1 MTLATLTTLGLCITR
16 VYASKHRRK
25 ASVPSVVT
33 FNHDLA
39 SARVLKVCQVQ
50 HTERTDSK
58 RIIMDKQYILDGVR
72 LRIDD
77 EISPTF

>member
-1 MTLATLTTLGLCITR
+1 M
-16 VYASKHRRK
+16 
-25 ASVPSVVT
+25 T

-39 SARVLKVCQVQ
+39 SARVLKVCQLQ

-58 RIIMDKQYILDGVR
+58 RVIMYKQCILDGVR

-77 EISPTF
+77 EISATF